1 VDETPTVT
9 KNHDTNNHDPVSF
22 MYPEGGGVFAIQV
35 RDSDVSRLDPNH
47 QRPTDK
53 YLTDTAIDFIAKHIV
68 TTTANISQGYKP
80 FVCSSLFDM
89 HLFSLVSTCSSG
101 SEQVSTTWYE
111 DFIHEHHMVL
121 IPNTGNNHFS
131 CTTLWNPWTK
141 PLIFHYDPIFGYHE
155 KDRIRRTYEAYLS
168 SARHKPFLSEEII
181 PEPQFVQLRG
191 PQQLNGFDCG
201 LYVLS
206 FIKYSLSMDVS
217 LQSDNPYEHFTERAW
232 FHDDIAVMRTF
243 YHEYMVDLSQRYA
256 ATRHLNDDSKLDIVS
271 PDKDEGDGEKM
282 KTNYSRHVSTD
293 RDLDSD
299 SVYNQ
304 DILFEEFL
312 IRKFGSLQSYLT
324 KLPAEKDQQCLRQAF
339 DHKLDLCTFWK
350 SKKTGINCGF
360 IGENKEDLRIYKKFV
375 FQPSLLWAP
384 ANSHAY
390 DECPY
395 DANRYPSLYGYQSFA
410 VLETSGKHYIS
421 GYPLYS
427 EEHGHRYLLWV
438 CNMTLCWNPRREY
451 ILYDTDS
458 GTFTV
463 VQGKISHII
472 IIIIIIIE
480 VCIILTL

>member
-1 VDETPTVT
+1 
-9 KNHDTNNHDPVSF
+9 
-22 MYPEGGGVFAIQV
+22 
-35 RDSDVSRLDPNH
+35 
-47 QRPTDK
+47 
-53 YLTDTAIDFIAKHIV
+53 
-68 TTTANISQGYKP
+68 
-80 FVCSSLFDM
+80 
-89 HLFSLVSTCSSG
+89 
-101 SEQVSTTWYE
+101 
-111 DFIHEHHMVL
+111 MVL

-256 ATRHLNDDSKLDIVS
+256 ATRHLNDDSKLDIES
-271 PDKDEGDGEKM
+271 PNKDEGDGEKM
-282 KTNYSRHVSTD
+282 KNNYSRHVSTD

-375 FQPSLLWAP
+375 SQPIRTPMTSARMMQIGIHLCM
-384 ANSHAY
+384 
-390 DECPY
+390 DT
-395 DANRYPSLYGYQSFA
+395 NRLRFWRPLVSTTFLGTPCTAKNMVIDTCCGY
-410 VLETSGKHYIS
+410 VI
-421 GYPLYS
+421 
-427 EEHGHRYLLWV
+427 
-438 CNMTLCWNPRREY
+438 
-451 ILYDTDS
+451 
-458 GTFTV
+458 
-463 VQGKISHII
+463 
-472 IIIIIIIE
+472 
-480 VCIILTL
+480 